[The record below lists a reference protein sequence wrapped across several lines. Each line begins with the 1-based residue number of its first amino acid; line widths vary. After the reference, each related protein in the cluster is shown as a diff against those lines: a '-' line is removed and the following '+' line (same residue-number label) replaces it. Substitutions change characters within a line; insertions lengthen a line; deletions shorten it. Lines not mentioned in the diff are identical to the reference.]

1 MNTTSQ
7 LIPMNAYQQW
17 EAAQRR
23 SRNYAPTIQTH
34 TGHPLRNVQVT
45 RPINPWGP
53 SQNSNEIPFR
63 GWNANQLNTYMIPPH
78 DQQQLMLFNKYVLHQ
93 DTPVL
98 NQKMENGMLL
108 AQAQKNIN
116 TKAPSRQTHSI
127 KNRFSI
133 GGGTT
138 MRTNMMV

>member
-1 MNTTSQ
+1 MNTTAQ

-17 EAAQRR
+17 EASQRR
-23 SRNYAPTIQTH
+23 PRNYAPNTQTH

-53 SQNSNEIPFR
+53 SQNINEIPFR

-78 DQQQLMLFNKYVLHQ
+78 DQQQLSLFNRYVLHQ
-93 DTPVL
+93 NVPL
-98 NQKMENGMLL
+98 PNQKMQNGMLL
-108 AQAQKNIN
+108 AQAEQNIQA
-116 TKAPSRQTHSI
+116 KAPSRQTHSI
-127 KNRFSI
+127 KNKFSI

-138 MRTNMMV
+138 MRTKMTV